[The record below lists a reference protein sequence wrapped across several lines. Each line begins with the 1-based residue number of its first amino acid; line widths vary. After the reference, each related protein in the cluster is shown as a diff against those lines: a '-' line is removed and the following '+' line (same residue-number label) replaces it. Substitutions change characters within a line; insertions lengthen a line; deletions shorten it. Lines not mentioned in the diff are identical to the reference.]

1 MGAMSK
7 KFLIALVAFVSAAGC
22 QTPPAPSVQSLGGV
36 DGGVQ
41 FPIPPP
47 DNFDPFSL
55 ESTPPAVATRMHS
68 CQKIPYATLGNF
80 LASRGVNLNA
90 TAANGQP
97 KPAGQLY
104 REGAATL
111 GAPDYATRSREAT
124 QQTTSGATKLMDVFL
139 IAAPEIISKM
149 PTLPACT
156 ISGTPTNMFDPMSG
170 DCTREG
176 ILCLTGAPVS
186 QAQIDLCNELVHNDV
201 PNATG
206 QQIAVAAILSAAH
219 TCE

>member
-1 MGAMSK
+1 MRAHTIP
-7 KFLIALVAFVSAAGC
+7 LALLLLGC
-22 QTPPAPSVQSLGGV
+22 QPPAGPAGTSTRSLGG
-36 DGGVQ
+36 DDAGAQ
-41 FPIPPP
+41 FENVPA
-47 DNFDPFSL
+47 DNFDPFHAA
-55 ESTPPAVATRMHS
+55 STPPAVATRMHS

-80 LASRGVNLNA
+80 LASRGVDLAA

-111 GAPDYATRSREAT
+111 GAPNYATRTREAT

-139 IAAPEIISKM
+139 IAAPEIVAKM
-149 PTLPACT
+149 PSLAACK
-156 ISGTPTNMFDPMSG
+156 INGTPTVMFDPNTG
-170 DCTREG
+170 QCTREG
-176 ILCLTGAPVS
+176 ILCLTGAPVT
-186 QAQIDLCNELVHNDV
+186 QAQLDLCNELVLNDM
-201 PNATG
+201 PGATG